1 MELRELNYI
10 TAIGKT
16 RHMSHAANE
25 LYISQPALYKSLRKI
40 ESEFWHTAIFTEK
53 EMNCCLRTPDKSY
66 WKRPAKYPF

>member
-40 ESEFWHTAIFTEK
+40 ESEFG
-53 EMNCCLRTPDKSY
+53 TP
-66 WKRPAKYPF
+66 